1 MGGTG
6 GPARNYLSAVLGRL
20 LWAAPWAA
28 WPTSSSRSLS
38 HRSAG
43 SRLPVRWVSPHRMIG
58 MSVDQQ
64 QRANVT
70 SGVGL
75 TAIAAAA
82 ARAVETSRPD
92 HLIDDPLAAAFVAA
106 ANPPMPLP
114 VRWPEGDAALSD
126 REILLLHGSGYV
138 GLRARFGDDQLHRA
152 CATGAGQVVVLA
164 AGLDTRAFRLDWPDG
179 VRLFEIDLPSMLE
192 FKDVV
197 LREQGAVPRCAR
209 TAVGADLREDWAPV
223 LADAGFDTGRP
234 SVWLAE
240 GLLQYLPADAEQA
253 LFERIHDLSAPGSH
267 LVVERTVGI
276 AALVNGDNGERLREI
291 SERTGIAMERLLNTQ
306 ARTDPAAWLAGH
318 GWAVT
323 EHPAKTIAEHYSRDL
338 KNPGLP
344 RPSVSP
350 AAPPARPTAAPVGIS
365 FLCAQL

>member
-1 MGGTG
+1 MD
-6 GPARNYLSAVLGRL
+6 R
-20 LWAAPWAA
+20 
-28 WPTSSSRSLS
+28 
-38 HRSAG
+38 H
-43 SRLPVRWVSPHRMIG
+43 
-58 MSVDQQ
+58 
-64 QRANVT
+64 QRANGT

-82 ARAVETSRPD
+82 ARAVESSRPD
-92 HLIDDPLAAAFVAA
+92 QLIDDPLAAAFVAA

-114 VRWPEGDAALSD
+114 VRWPDRDAALSD
-126 REILLLHGSGYV
+126 REILLLHGAGYV
-138 GLRARFGDDQLHRA
+138 GLRARFGDDQLRA
-152 CATGAGQVVVLA
+152 CVAGAGQVVVLA

-179 VRLFEIDLPSMLE
+179 VRLFEIDQPSMLE

-197 LREQGAVPRCAR
+197 LREQGAVARCAR
-209 TAVGADLREDWAPV
+209 TAVGADLRDDWAPV
-223 LADAGFDTGRP
+223 LADAGFDAGRP

-240 GLLQYLPADAEQA
+240 GLLQYLSADAERA

-276 AALVNGDNGERLREI
+276 AALVDGANGERLREI
-291 SERTGIAMERLLNTQ
+291 SQRIGIAMDQLLDTE
-306 ARTDPAAWLAGH
+306 ARPDPAAWLAVH

-323 EHPAKTIAEHYSRDL
+323 EHPVATIAERYRRDL

-350 AAPPARPTAAPVGIS
+350 VAAPDSRPVTAPVGIS
-365 FLCAQL
+365 FLCARR